1 MVQFCPKCGT
11 KAPDDQALFCN
22 KCGNKLPVIIPE
34 KKDIVCLNCG
44 ARVLDSNSVFCDK
57 CGSQLGKISPERVQQ
72 DDERPIVTQP
82 VIKRKKC
89 PFCGTSIDNEN
100 RIYCPS
106 CNSYL
111 KGSQSMGTPQP
122 EQSSLHIPL
131 ENRARC
137 KTQAPLGQQE
147 DSLVHRLGKKVRSLG
162 EWTAICCGG
171 VIVLILI
178 VAVFN
183 QGADY
188 TSAAPSS
195 DDKIYTQ
202 DLKSMAI
209 TINDLPTGWKTY
221 GMGGTATNTK
231 DAYGCKF
238 IKEETST
245 LTVYTIY
252 VDIIRN
258 ATLDK
263 AKTEYNSRKAKITN
277 VKVEPVSLGNEGFGY
292 VTDDSAIVV
301 FRQGNIIV
309 RTQYGSGGLG
319 RSSQSISDAKDY
331 AKIVQGRI
339 Q

>member
-11 KAPDDQALFCN
+11 QAPDDEALFCN

-34 KKDIVCLNCG
+34 KKDVVCPNCG
-44 ARVLDSNSVFCDK
+44 ARVLDSNSAFCDK
-57 CGSQLGKISPERVQQ
+57 CGSQLRATSPARVQQ
-72 DDERPIVTQP
+72 VDERPIATQSI
-82 VIKRKKC
+82 IKRKKC
-89 PFCGTSIDNEN
+89 PFCGTPLDDEN
-100 RIYCPS
+100 RYYCPS

-111 KGSQSMGTPQP
+111 KGSQSTGAPRP
-122 EQSSLHIPL
+122 EQSSLYIPL
-131 ENRARC
+131 ENRARRIIRE
-137 KTQAPLGQQE
+137 PLEQQE
-147 DSLVHRLGKKVRSLG
+147 DSLVHRMGKKVRSLG

-171 VIVLILI
+171 VIVLFII
-178 VAVFN
+178 AAVLS
-183 QGADY
+183 QGANY
-188 TSAAPSS
+188 TSSASPS

-202 DLKSMAI
+202 DLSSMAL

-221 GMGGTATNTK
+221 GMGGAAANTK

-252 VDIIRN
+252 LDIIRN

-319 RSSQSISDAKDY
+319 RSSQSINDAKDY